1 MGHLLLRP
9 PLFLAHTLKCDGGN
23 EAAAAAAVVVAVR
36 TPFSVFTGSRV
47 PGSVV
52 VVLGAA
58 RRTDEE
64 AQLCI
69 S

>member
-9 PLFLAHTLKCDGGN
+9 PLLLAHTLKCDGGN
-23 EAAAAAAVVVAVR
+23 EAAAAAAVAVR
-36 TPFSVFTGSRV
+36 MPFSIFTGSGV

-52 VVLGAA
+52 VVLGVA

-64 AQLCI
+64 TQLCI